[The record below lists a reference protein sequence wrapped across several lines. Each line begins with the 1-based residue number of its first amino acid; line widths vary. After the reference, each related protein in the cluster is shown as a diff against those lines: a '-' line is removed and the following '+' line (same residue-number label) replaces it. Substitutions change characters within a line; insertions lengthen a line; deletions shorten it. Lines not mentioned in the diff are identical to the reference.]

1 MIELDGP
8 TSWAKRNAKC
18 QIKIDIK
25 INGRVSQ
32 SNLKQ
37 PVQKEKDRAEQDSNL
52 RAQRAVAF
60 KATRITTL
68 ASTQRHDV
76 NEDLCFIMGT
86 IVVSEGVSRKRERNA
101 RILRAE
107 FTSDVA
113 VVATS

>member
-1 MIELDGP
+1 MQPEI
-8 TSWAKRNAKC
+8 KMNAKC

-86 IVVSEGVSRKRERNA
+86 IVVSEGVSR
-101 RILRAE
+101 ILRAE